1 MSSDTAEPAVAAA
14 PPSELCDSISRS
26 VGSVW
31 REYGGG
37 RSSVAT
43 VVRGDR
49 ICCVLTLS
57 GEPDEPVE
65 ADADAEAEPDID
77 DGVDRSIDS
86 VRYRTNVMAAVR
98 KSTDRRVLSYISK
111 RDKTAGTTTA
121 IFRVDRS
128 LGSQG

>member
-1 MSSDTAEPAVAAA
+1 MSSDTAEPAVATA
-14 PPSELCDSISRS
+14 PPSELCDQISRS

-57 GEPDEPVE
+57 GEPDEPAE
-65 ADADAEAEPDID
+65 ADADAEPEVD

-128 LGSQG
+128 LGTQG